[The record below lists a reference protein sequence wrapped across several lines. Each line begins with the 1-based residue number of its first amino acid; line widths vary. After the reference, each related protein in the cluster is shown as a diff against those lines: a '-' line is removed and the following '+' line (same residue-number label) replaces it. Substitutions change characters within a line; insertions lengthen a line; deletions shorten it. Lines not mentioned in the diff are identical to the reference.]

1 MRKNEHTD
9 VKQGK
14 SKKVYLKLNVDIRSM
29 EYSEWTASPAVFI
42 KHCERNHPIVSGNK
56 WYKLK
61 YNVEMAQRKGLELI
75 ITFGGA
81 WSNHIHAT
89 AYYSKENGLKSIGII
104 RGERPPQ
111 LSQTLQDAESWG
123 MQLEFVTR
131 EAYREKHTED
141 FKMWLMAEYG
151 PAHIIPEGGANYL
164 GVNGCMEMLEEEDA
178 MYDVI
183 CCAAGTG
190 TMAAGLALR
199 LKPHQKLIV
208 FSSLKGGFM
217 REQVQNHLMYFLMDK
232 EATED
237 VMKGI
242 VFMDEYHF
250 GGYARHTQELVDY
263 ILGKKEEKG
272 WWLDQVYTGKMM
284 WGIDD
289 LVKKGF
295 FTPDQK
301 ILAIHSGGLQGLR
314 SLEINGA

>member
-1 MRKNEHTD
+1 M
-9 VKQGK
+9 
-14 SKKVYLKLNVDIRSM
+14 LIFAAM
-29 EYSEWTASPAVFI
+29 EYSEWSLSPTVHV

-61 YNVEMAQRKGLELI
+61 YNVEMAERKGLDLI

-89 AYYSKENGLKSIGII
+89 AYFAKENGLKSIGMI
-104 RGERPPQ
+104 RGERPEK

-123 MQLEFVTR
+123 MRLEFITR

-141 FKMWLMAEYG
+141 FKMWLLAEYG

-164 GVNGCMEMLEEEDA
+164 GVNGCMEMLDEKDGFF
-178 MYDVI
+178 DVV
-183 CCAAGTG
+183 CCAGGTG

-199 LKPHQKLIV
+199 LKPHQRLLV

-217 REQVQNHLMYFLMDK
+217 RDQVANHLLYFLMDK
-232 EATED
+232 DATEE
-237 VMKGI
+237 VMEAI
-242 VFMDEYHF
+242 DFIDEYHF
-250 GGYARHTQELVDY
+250 GGYARHTPELIDF
-263 ILGKKEEKG
+263 ILRKKEENG
-272 WWLDQVYTGKMM
+272 WWLDQVYTAKMM

-289 LVKKGF
+289 LISKGF

-301 ILAIHSGGLQGLR
+301 ILAVHSGGLQGLR
-314 SLEINGA
+314 SLDITGV

>member
-1 MRKNEHTD
+1 M
-9 VKQGK
+9 
-14 SKKVYLKLNVDIRSM
+14 LIFAAM
-29 EYSEWTASPAVFI
+29 EYSEWCSSPTVHV

-61 YNVEMAQRKGLELI
+61 YNVEMAERKGLDLI

-89 AYYSKENGLKSIGII
+89 AYFAKENGLKSIGII
-104 RGERPPQ
+104 RGERPEK
-111 LSQTLQDAESWG
+111 LSQTLKDAESWG
-123 MQLEFVTR
+123 MQLEFITR

-141 FKMWLMAEYG
+141 FKMWLLAEYG

-164 GVNGCMEMLEEEDA
+164 GVNGCMEMLDERDGS
-178 MYDVI
+178 YDLI
-183 CCAAGTG
+183 CCAGGTG

-199 LKPHQKLIV
+199 LKPHQRLLV

-217 REQVQNHLMYFLMDK
+217 RDHVMNHLLYFLMEK

-237 VMKGI
+237 VLAAI
-242 VFMDEYHF
+242 DFIDDYHF
-250 GGYARHTQELVDY
+250 GGYARHSAQLIDF
-263 ILGKKEEKG
+263 ILKKKEENG
-272 WWLDQVYTGKMM
+272 WWLEQVYTAKMM

-289 LVKKGF
+289 LISKGI

-301 ILAIHSGGLQGLR
+301 ILAVHSGGLQGLR
-314 SLEINGA
+314 SLDITGV

>member
-1 MRKNEHTD
+1 M
-9 VKQGK
+9 
-14 SKKVYLKLNVDIRSM
+14 LIFAAM
-29 EYSEWTASPAVFI
+29 EYSQWSSSPDIFV

-61 YNVEMAQRKGLELI
+61 YNVEMAQRKGIELI

-89 AYYSKENGLKSIGII
+89 AYFAKENGLKSIGII
-104 RGERPPQ
+104 RGERPEH
-111 LSQTLQDAESWG
+111 LSQTLKDAESWG

-141 FKMWLMAEYG
+141 FKMWLLAEYG

-164 GVNGCMEMLEEEDA
+164 GVNGCMDMLDVNDEA
-178 MYDVI
+178 YDVI
-183 CCAAGTG
+183 CCAGGTG

-199 LKPHQKLIV
+199 LKPHQKLLV

-217 REQVQNHLMYFLMDK
+217 RDQVVNQLLYFLMDK
-232 EATED
+232 EATEE
-237 VMKGI
+237 VMEAVTLI
-242 VFMDEYHF
+242 DDYHF
-250 GGYARHTQELVDY
+250 GGYARHTPELINF
-263 ILGKKEEKG
+263 ILEKKEEKG
-272 WWLDQVYTGKMM
+272 WWLDQVYTAKMI

-295 FTPDQK
+295 FIPNQK

-314 SLEINGA
+314 SLDINVA